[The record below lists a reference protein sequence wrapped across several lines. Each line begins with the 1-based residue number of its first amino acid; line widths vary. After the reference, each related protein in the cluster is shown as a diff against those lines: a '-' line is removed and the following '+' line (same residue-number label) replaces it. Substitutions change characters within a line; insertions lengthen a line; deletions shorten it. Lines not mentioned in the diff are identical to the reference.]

1 MKTHKK
7 ITLPP
12 IGMRILKSAVGVFLC
27 FLINIFRNGE
37 GIVFYSQLAVLW
49 CMQDYV
55 SETKAKAKQR
65 TIGTVCGAVYG
76 LIVLVLFQKV
86 SVFFSKSPLEKELF
100 SAVVVSLFIIV
111 IIYTTVILN
120 KRQAAYFS
128 CVVFLS
134 IVVNH
139 VADVNP
145 YLFVWNRFLDTMI
158 GILLGVFVNCFSLPR
173 EHHRDILFL
182 SGLDDTLLSQNDN
195 LSGYSRVELNRMI
208 DSGALFTISTMR
220 TPASLMEPLRD
231 IHLNLPVIVMDG
243 AALYDIREKK
253 YIREY
258 VISHEYSRKLIA
270 FFQQHDMPYFANV
283 IMDDLLVIY
292 YQESSSPIYNQL
304 ITELRRSPYR
314 NYVKRDLPTGE
325 SVVYFMLLDETARIH
340 TLYEDLKH
348 ADFYEKL
355 KILCYDSQDYPG
367 YSYIK
372 IYNRNAQKKNMLDY
386 LMTKVNASRVVSF
399 GTIEGQYTHLIEP
412 GDSNRVVKIM
422 KKEFEPFRWHL

>member
-86 SVFFSKSPLEKELF
+86 SVYFSQSPLEKELF

-111 IIYTTVILN
+111 IIYTTVVLN

-208 DSGALFTISTMR
+208 DSGALFTISTIR

-258 VISHEYSRKLIA
+258 VISHEYSRKLIV

-292 YQESSSPIYNQL
+292 YQESNSTIYNRL

-314 NYVKRDLPTGE
+314 NYVRRDLPPGE

-422 KKEFEPFRWHL
+422 KKEFEPFHWHL

>member
-1 MKTHKK
+1 
-7 ITLPP
+7 
-12 IGMRILKSAVGVFLC
+12 MRILKSAVGVFLC

-76 LIVLVLFQKV
+76 LLVLVLFQKV
-86 SVFFSKSPLEKELF
+86 SVFFSNSLLEKELF

-139 VADVNP
+139 VTDVNP

-292 YQESSSPIYNQL
+292 YQESNSTIYNRL

-314 NYVKRDLPTGE
+314 NYVRRDLPPGE